1 MPDWTGTRMDGVEIA
16 DFLEAH
22 STGVLSLAR
31 ENEGYGFPVS
41 YAYEDDEP
49 AVYVRLGFTPESQKR
64 AFVDAVERAS
74 LVVYEETADGWQS
87 VVVEGSLRGVG
98 SGQPESAL
106 AEAVRGFT
114 IPFFAVFPKSAGDLD
129 FSLYRLAADSLTG
142 VAEAT

>member
-1 MPDWTGTRMDGVEIA
+1 MADWTGNRMDGVEIA

-22 STGVLSLAR
+22 STGVLSLAH

-41 YAYEDDEP
+41 YAFEDEES
-49 AVYVRLGFTPESQKR
+49 AVYVRLGFAPESQKR

-87 VVVEGSLRGVG
+87 VVVEGTLRELGG
-98 SGQPESAL
+98 GQLESSL

-114 IPFFAVFPKSAGDLD
+114 IPFFAVFPNAASDLD

-142 VAEAT
+142 VAEGT